1 MLDLFPLYSLDV
13 DLFIYESNGTLI
25 KNDSLWN
32 KQSIVYISALSLS
45 STRWIIDQRRNDDLF
60 NNSYLRNNN
69 KNEFSINPRDT
80 CQVLDVC
87 REMTTDK

>member
-1 MLDLFPLYSLDV
+1 MEQTIDRLHRSLA
-13 DLFIYESNGTLI
+13 FFFS
-25 KNDSLWN
+25 
-32 KQSIVYISALSLS
+32 LSLS
-45 STRWIIDQRRNDDLF
+45 LTRSGLLIKKSDDLF

-87 REMTTDK
+87 REMTDK